1 MWHEIFL
8 IPSIHFQKLQCP
20 KCSAWVVDIPRHMRS
35 KKHAWDPTKATY
47 ARVILGIKN
56 EGNTSKKNRRRYKK
70 CNVPGCSAEVKRLDK
85 HMKARHG
92 QLDEEKRH
100 ATFKDL
106 ILNKYIEWMN
116 SRDSGMDREQTRST
130 I

>member
-1 MWHEIFL
+1 M
-8 IPSIHFQKLQCP
+8 
-20 KCSAWVVDIPRHMRS
+20 
-35 KKHAWDPTKATY
+35 
-47 ARVILGIKN
+47 
-56 EGNTSKKNRRRYKK
+56 
-70 CNVPGCSAEVKRLDK
+70 DK

-116 SRDSGMDREQTRST
+116 SRDSGMDREQTMVHHLNKVKIVLASLFAKSLED
-130 I
+130 ILDEKKILDVINHH